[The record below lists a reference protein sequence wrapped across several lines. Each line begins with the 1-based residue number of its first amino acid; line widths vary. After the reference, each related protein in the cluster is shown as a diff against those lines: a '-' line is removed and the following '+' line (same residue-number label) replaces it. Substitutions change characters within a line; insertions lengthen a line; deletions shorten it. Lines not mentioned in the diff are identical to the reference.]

1 MSELEGILGIKFP
14 KGIKIS
20 HATNDSKKV
29 KKDSIFFGLQGTQA
43 HGSKYINEALK
54 LGASIVVHDDPK
66 YKADKNA
73 NIFYIEDLEKIDFY
87 EFLNQLYFY
96 ENNKQKYDYDM
107 QSIYISGI
115 TGTNGKTTTAML
127 CHQIVQ
133 TEGSDSIYIGTLGAS
148 YNNGEFF
155 TSFSRNTTP
164 NIFEFFEIIT
174 FFENKYK
181 FLNCDGD
188 EDDGFIKD
196 MHIFIEVSSHALDQN
211 RLKNVPFANAAILNI
226 EHDHIDYHKDLESYV
241 DAKFKIRQQ
250 NITRVFY
257 NEGNRPTVFVNID
270 SPEVYKK
277 LKTLIKTAYNN
288 QYPNS
293 MIISHDEY
301 FNTISNNESKRADF
315 KYEILNSNSKE
326 TEVKFSLGSHSVIKF
341 KTNLFLDFNITNLI
355 FAILLTRK
363 SFMLFHY
370 EDMTTKNGYDEELWP
385 DKIREQIKGVD
396 VNSWD
401 LMKESPGKNDTY
413 WDPSYLEEVAFE
425 LDFENHQD
433 NFALNLKMPKGRS
446 ELLDKLRNNV
456 PVNIIID
463 YAHNPDAFET
473 FLSSTKDYF
482 ENLITVFGCG
492 GNRDKLKRPDMLKKA
507 IKYSSQVVFT
517 SDNSRDEEFK
527 EILKDASEGNNLDNV
542 IAIEDRKEAIIH
554 ASKLLKDK
562 DCLVILGKGHEV
574 TQEINGKIS
583 HFSDHEV
590 INEIYN

>member
-1 MSELEGILGIKFP
+1 MNEIEEILGITFP

-29 KKDSIFFGLQGTQA
+29 KKDSIFFGLQGRQA

-66 YKADKNA
+66 YKSDKNA
-73 NIFYIEDLEKIDFY
+73 NIFYLEDLEKIDFY
-87 EFLNQLYFY
+87 EFLNRLYFY
-96 ENNKQKYDYDM
+96 ENNKPKYDYDM
-107 QSIYISGI
+107 QRVYISGI

-181 FLNCDGD
+181 FLNHG
-188 EDDGFIKD
+188 DDGLIKD
-196 MHIFIEVSSHALDQN
+196 MHIFIELSSHALDQN
-211 RLKNVPFANAAILNI
+211 RLKNVPFDNAAILNI

-257 NEGNRPTVFVNID
+257 RKLDRPTVFVNID

-277 LKTLIKTAYNN
+277 LKT
-288 QYPNS
+288 
-293 MIISHDEY
+293 IINEEQHLKPKWDYHDEY

-326 TEVKFSLGSHSVIKF
+326 TEVKFSLGNHSVIKF

-363 SFMLFHY
+363 SFMLFQD
-370 EDMTTKNGYDEELWP
+370 EDPTTRNGHFEELFP
-385 DKIREQIKGVD
+385 DKIREQIKGDYVD
-396 VNSWD
+396 NYWNP
-401 LMKESPGKNDTY
+401 MKESPRKYDTY
-413 WDPSYLEEVAFE
+413 WNPNYLEEVAFE
-425 LDFENHQD
+425 LDPKNHED
-433 NFALNLKMPKGRS
+433 YFALNLKMPKGRS
-446 ELLDKLRNNV
+446 ELLDKLENNI

-473 FLSSTKDYF
+473 FLSATKDYF

-542 IAIEDRKEAIIH
+542 IVIEERKEAIIY

>member
-29 KKDSIFFGLQGTQA
+29 KKNSIFFGLQGTQA

-73 NIFYIEDLEKIDFY
+73 NIFYLEDLEKIDFY

-96 ENNKQKYDYDM
+96 ENNEPKRDYGMD
-107 QSIYISGI
+107 IVTISGI

-133 TEGSDSIYIGTLGAS
+133 TEKGSDSIYIGTLGAS

-174 FFENKYK
+174 FFENKHK
-181 FLNCDGD
+181 FFNHGDG
-188 EDDGFIKD
+188 KD
-196 MHIFIEVSSHALDQN
+196 IHIFLEVSSHALDQN

-257 NEGNRPTVFVNID
+257 RESDRPTVFVNID

-277 LKTLIKTAYNN
+277 IETIINNEQQLKPKWDY
-288 QYPNS
+288 
-293 MIISHDEY
+293 HDECFY
-301 FNTISNNESKRADF
+301 TVSNNELKRADF

-326 TEVKFSLGSHSVIKF
+326 TEVKFSLGDHSVIKF

-355 FAILLTRK
+355 FAILLTRH
-363 SFMLFHY
+363 SLILFHR
-370 EDMTTKNGYDEELWP
+370 EDLSTTNGFDEVLLP
-385 DKIREQIKGVD
+385 DKTREQIKGDQFQVVKYD
-396 VNSWD
+396 A
-401 LMKESPGKNDTY
+401 Y
-413 WDPSYLEEVAFE
+413 WNFYLKGIAFE

-446 ELLDKLRNNV
+446 ELLDKLENNI

-473 FLSSTKDYF
+473 FLSATKDYF

-562 DCLVILGKGHEV
+562 DCLVILGKGHEE
-574 TQEINGKIS
+574 TQEINGKIT
-583 HFSDHEV
+583 HFSDYEV
-590 INEIYN
+590 VHEIYK

>member
-1 MSELEGILGIKFP
+1 MNELEEILGITFP

-66 YKADKNA
+66 YKADNNK
-73 NIFYIEDLEKIDFY
+73 NIFYLEGLEEIDFY
-87 EFLNQLYFY
+87 EFLDQLYFY
-96 ENNKQKYDYDM
+96 KNNEPKRDHGM
-107 QSIYISGI
+107 GIVTISGI

-133 TEGSDSIYIGTLGAS
+133 IEKGSDSIYIGTLGAS

-174 FFENKYK
+174 FFENKHK
-181 FLNCDGD
+181 FFNHGDGKN
-188 EDDGFIKD
+188 I
-196 MHIFIEVSSHALDQN
+196 HIFLEVSSHALDQN
-211 RLKNVPFANAAILNI
+211 RLKNVPFDNAAILNI

-257 NEGNRPTVFVNID
+257 REDNWPTVFVNID

-277 LKTLIKTAYNN
+277 IETIINNEQHLKPKWDY
-288 QYPNS
+288 
-293 MIISHDEY
+293 HDEC
-301 FNTISNNESKRADF
+301 FNTVSNNESKRADF

-326 TEVKFSLGSHSVIKF
+326 TEVKFSLGNHSVIKF

-355 FAILLTRK
+355 FAILLTRY
-363 SFMLFHY
+363 SLILFHR
-370 EDMTTKNGYDEELWP
+370 EDLSTTNGFDEVLLP
-385 DKIREQIKGVD
+385 DKTREQIKGDQFQVVKYD
-396 VNSWD
+396 A
-401 LMKESPGKNDTY
+401 Y
-413 WDPSYLEEVAFE
+413 WNFHLKEVAFE

-446 ELLDKLRNNV
+446 ELLDKLKDNV

-482 ENLITVFGCG
+482 KNLITVFGCG

-542 IAIEDRKEAIIH
+542 IAIEERKEAIIY

>member
-29 KKDSIFFGLQGTQA
+29 KKNSIFFGLQGTQA

-73 NIFYIEDLEKIDFY
+73 NIFYLEDLEKIDFY

-96 ENNKQKYDYDM
+96 ENNEPKRDYGMD
-107 QSIYISGI
+107 IVTISGI

-133 TEGSDSIYIGTLGAS
+133 TEKGSDSIYIGTLGAS

-174 FFENKYK
+174 FFENKHK
-181 FLNCDGD
+181 FFNHGDG
-188 EDDGFIKD
+188 KD
-196 MHIFIEVSSHALDQN
+196 IHIFLEVSSHALDQN

-257 NEGNRPTVFVNID
+257 RESDRPTVFVNID

-277 LKTLIKTAYNN
+277 IETIINNEQQLKPKWDY
-288 QYPNS
+288 
-293 MIISHDEY
+293 HDECFY
-301 FNTISNNESKRADF
+301 TVSNNELKRADF

-326 TEVKFSLGSHSVIKF
+326 TEVKFSLGDHSVIKF

-355 FAILLTRK
+355 FAILLTRH
-363 SFMLFHY
+363 SLILFHR
-370 EDMTTKNGYDEELWP
+370 EDLSTTNGFDEVLLP
-385 DKIREQIKGVD
+385 DKTREQIKGDQFQVVKYD
-396 VNSWD
+396 A
-401 LMKESPGKNDTY
+401 Y
-413 WDPSYLEEVAFE
+413 WNFYLKGIAFE

-446 ELLDKLRNNV
+446 ELLDKLENNI

-473 FLSSTKDYF
+473 FLSATKDYF

-527 EILKDASEGNNLDNV
+527 KILKDASEGNNLDNV

-562 DCLVILGKGHEV
+562 DCLVILGKGHEE
-574 TQEINGKIS
+574 TQEINGKIT
-583 HFSDHEV
+583 HFSDYEV
-590 INEIYN
+590 VHEIYK

>member
-73 NIFYIEDLEKIDFY
+73 NIFYLEDLEKIDFY
-87 EFLNQLYFY
+87 EFLNQLYFH
-96 ENNKQKYDYDM
+96 ENNKPKHDYDM
-107 QSIYISGI
+107 HIVNISGI

-133 TEGSDSIYIGTLGAS
+133 TEKGSDSIYIGTLGAS

-174 FFENKYK
+174 FFKNKYK
-181 FLNCDGD
+181 LFKHGDGK
-188 EDDGFIKD
+188 G
-196 MHIFIEVSSHALDQN
+196 MHIFLEVSSHALDQN
-211 RLKNVPFANAAILNI
+211 RLKNVPFDNAAILNI

-250 NITRVFY
+250 NLKRVFFR
-257 NEGNRPTVFVNID
+257 ESDRPTVFVNID

-277 LKTLIKTAYNN
+277 LKT
-288 QYPNS
+288 
-293 MIISHDEY
+293 IINKEQHSRPKWDYHDEY

-326 TEVKFSLGSHSVIKF
+326 TEVKFSLGNHSVIKF

-363 SFMLFHY
+363 SFMLFQD
-370 EDMTTKNGYDEELWP
+370 EDPTTRNGHFEELFP
-385 DKIREQIKGVD
+385 DKIREQIKGDYVD
-396 VNSWD
+396 NYWNP
-401 LMKESPGKNDTY
+401 MKESPRKYDTY
-413 WDPSYLEEVAFE
+413 WNPYYLEEVAFE
-425 LDFENHQD
+425 LDPKNHED
-433 NFALNLKMPKGRS
+433 YFALNLKMPKGRS
-446 ELLDKLRNNV
+446 ELLDKLENNI

-473 FLSSTKDYF
+473 FLSATKDYF

>member
-73 NIFYIEDLEKIDFY
+73 NIFYLEDLEKIDFY
-87 EFLNQLYFY
+87 EFLNQLYFH
-96 ENNKQKYDYDM
+96 ENNKRKHDYDM
-107 QSIYISGI
+107 QFVNISGI

-133 TEGSDSIYIGTLGAS
+133 TEKGSDSIYIGTLGAS

-174 FFENKYK
+174 FFKNKYK
-181 FLNCDGD
+181 LFKHGDG
-188 EDDGFIKD
+188 KD
-196 MHIFIEVSSHALDQN
+196 MHIFLEVSSHALDQN
-211 RLKNVPFANAAILNI
+211 RLKNVPFDNAAILNI

-250 NITRVFY
+250 NITRAFY
-257 NEGNRPTVFVNID
+257 RESDRPTVFVNID

-277 LKTLIKTAYNN
+277 LKT
-288 QYPNS
+288 
-293 MIISHDEY
+293 IINEEQHLRPKWDYHDEY
-301 FNTISNNESKRADF
+301 FNTVSNNESKSADF

-326 TEVKFSLGSHSVIKF
+326 TEVKFSLGNHSVIKF

-363 SFMLFHY
+363 SFMLFHH
-370 EDMTTKNGYDEELWP
+370 EDLSTTNGYDEELWS
-385 DKIREQIKGVD
+385 DKIREQIKGVYD
-396 VNSWD
+396 NSWD
-401 LMKESPGKNDTY
+401 YGKESPGKDDTY
-413 WDPSYLEEVAFE
+413 WKPSYLEEVAFE

-446 ELLDKLRNNV
+446 ELLDKLKNNI

-473 FLSSTKDYF
+473 FLSSTKNYF

-542 IAIEDRKEAIIH
+542 IAIEDRKEAIMH